1 MSASLKA
8 VPREIGALRVHRE
21 QVARETLKA
30 LWRGKWLVV
39 ASFCV
44 AFAVAVAAL
53 LLVPPRYTATATIQF
68 NFDRDQ
74 SGAEATKNQPV
85 AILDPYALVGDAA
98 HNIRSRAVA
107 AAVVARLELDRD
119 PHFVGLPVSW
129 RALAAM
135 RLALRLGAPQIAP
148 FPRELAIAA
157 LMNRVTVTNEP
168 RSYLI
173 SISFSANDPER
184 AAIVANTVALEY
196 LRAET
201 AERVDRRLA
210 AAEQE
215 AATVSLVYGSQHP
228 ARQHSEE
235 KLKRLRESLDAL
247 RRGSDLAD
255 SSKFDGGSSLIPAQR
270 DDVPS
275 NPDVNLALGLASLV
289 GLAIGVW
296 MALYLRGSTAVG
308 TCDELRGDPPAR
320 GAALRAQSR

>member
-1 MSASLKA
+1 MSHLPSQLPLSCWFRRATRPRQPFSSISTAISRGPKRRRISLSRYSIRT
-8 VPREIGALRVHRE
+8 PWWGTQRTISD
-21 QVARETLKA
+21 
-30 LWRGKWLVV
+30 RG
-39 ASFCV
+39 
-44 AFAVAVAAL
+44 AVA
-53 LLVPPRYTATATIQF
+53 T
-68 NFDRDQ
+68 
-74 SGAEATKNQPV
+74 
-85 AILDPYALVGDAA
+85 
-98 HNIRSRAVA
+98 
-107 AAVVARLELDRD
+107 AVVARLELDRD

-148 FPRELAIAA
+148 SPRELAIAA

-215 AATVSLVYGSQHP
+215 AAAVSLVYGSQHP

-320 GAALRAQSR
+320 GAAPRAQSR